1 MSIPATTNRS
11 ASHKG
16 IANKIGTA
24 TRFRNAQVIE
34 TMSGAG
40 LLHNRSFV
48 QLAQALAW
56 VVHKITDSPFV
67 VGLFCVILFGLHGR
81 VMGSYV

>member
-34 TMSGAG
+34 KMSGAG
-40 LLHNRSFV
+40 SLPQRSFCAK
-48 QLAQALAW
+48 L
-56 VVHKITDSPFV
+56 
-67 VGLFCVILFGLHGR
+67 GLF
-81 VMGSYV
+81 